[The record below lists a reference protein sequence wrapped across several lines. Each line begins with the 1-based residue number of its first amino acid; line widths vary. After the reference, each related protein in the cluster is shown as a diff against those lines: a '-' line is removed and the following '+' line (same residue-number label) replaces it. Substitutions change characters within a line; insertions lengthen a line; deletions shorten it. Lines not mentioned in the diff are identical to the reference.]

1 MMFLRYRAGIYQGI
15 YQAEDQLS
23 RIYCRRS
30 VVGNLSLK
38 ISCQEFVNKFLATDL
53 RLAEQIKL
61 IFENSLILSKVLFT

>member
-1 MMFLRYRAGIYQGI
+1 MFLRYRAGIYQGI

-30 VVGNLSLK
+30 VVRNLSLK